1 MIINEPKQAKELLEH
16 GFVKHMSLQDLTL
29 VAKHYKAEGCSNS
42 QIRKELIIFCNK
54 FNPEFNEVIHAGLI
68 NTALS
73 NAEKYS
79 FRIPEN
85 VKITQKE
92 MDIIQGLKDYKLEK
106 ITFILLV
113 LAKYYKDNKVTKK
126 KISGDVNKNYYTN
139 AKFTEILRLAKVN
152 ISKAER
158 YYTMNLLYKLGIWEA
173 TYFGTH
179 RIKCVRKTG
188 AVVMEVDLDV
198 DISKVVEQYAKY
210 KKDNGL
216 DNEIEYKCVDCGDMF
231 IRNSK
236 AAEKIRCKK
245 CTSLRRKETNREN
258 VKKFRL
264 RNKA

>member
-198 DISKVVEQYAKY
+198 DADKIVEQYTKY
-210 KKDNGL
+210 KKDNGFGL
-216 DNEIEYKCVDCGDMF
+216 YICECGKEFIKTGRNQKYCDKC
-231 IRNSK
+231 SALK
-236 AAEKIRCKK
+236 
-245 CTSLRRKETNREN
+245 RKEV
-258 VKKFRL
+258 VKRKNEKYRKKTFFIVS
-264 RNKA
+264 